1 MEGWDAIVAESLSGG
16 AELLIGLVMLV
27 GLFGVLVP
35 VLPGLALVWLAG
47 LAWAWLDGGGVAR
60 WTVFGLMSA
69 ILLAATIAK
78 YVLPARSA
86 RTSGAPRSTILLGAA
101 GAVVGFFVIPVVG
114 LVVGGVGAIYLAE
127 LSRLG
132 DRDGA
137 WRSTRAVLR
146 AVGIGVLIEL
156 TAAVL
161 AILVWLVGVLLI

>member
-1 MEGWDAIVAESLSGG
+1 MSAG
-16 AELLIGLVMLV
+16 AEVLLGLVMVV
-27 GLFGVLVP
+27 GLVGVLVP

-60 WTVFGLMSA
+60 WAVFAGMSA
-69 ILLAATIAK
+69 VLLAGTVAK

-86 RTSGAPRSTILLGAA
+86 HASGAPRSTILLGAT

-114 LVVGGVGAIYLAE
+114 LVVGGIGAVYLAE
-127 LSRLG
+127 LARLG
-132 DRDGA
+132 DRETA

-156 TAAVL
+156 TAGVL
-161 AILVWLVGVLLI
+161 AILVWLVGVLVI